1 VHKRVVCLF
10 SFSNLH
16 HREQE
21 GEEDHL
27 YSSSE
32 EFLSLLA
39 QAKAFG
45 WCEEMIQIWEEQN
58 LPRPFRQQDL
68 RDLEVGEGVEDLL
81 PLLALTVRDDPFA
94 GVLVWKVPDT
104 FVLVVEVGEVVVVV
118 GVVVE
123 EVVV

>member
-1 VHKRVVCLF
+1 
-10 SFSNLH
+10 
-16 HREQE
+16 
-21 GEEDHL
+21 
-27 YSSSE
+27 
-32 EFLSLLA
+32 
-39 QAKAFG
+39 
-45 WCEEMIQIWEEQN
+45 MIQIWEEQN